1 MKKSMKD
8 EEQKTDS
15 KNEMKK
21 GFFKKIWYSIDKIEK
36 YSELSAEGFGQA
48 IKYLVILLIVLSAFA
63 SGVVVYRTRNQINDV
78 AEYIKNEAPEFVY
91 NDSGL
96 SVEANEQPIITEN
109 ENIGKI
115 IIDTNT
121 EDEQTINKYI
131 NDESGNVIVI
141 LKNELILKEQG
152 IQGAVKYNYEEL
164 LKEMNITEFNK
175 QSLVEYL
182 TSSNMMS
189 LYFNLFLVLIMSA
202 FMMQLINTLF
212 YVIIISIFGYL
223 TTIILRLKIRYV
235 AVFNM
240 AIYSLTLPILLN
252 ILYVIVNGIFNYTI
266 NYFEVMYILVAS
278 IYMIAAIFILKSEF
292 NKKQGEIQKIIEVEK
307 QVKEEMQEEQKEE
320 KKKEEKK
327 ENKDTNKDDEQEND
341 AQGQD
346 GEAPEGS
353 NA

>member
-1 MKKSMKD
+1 M
-8 EEQKTDS
+8 
-15 KNEMKK
+15 
-21 GFFKKIWYSIDKIEK
+21 I
-36 YSELSAEGFGQA
+36 LSAVA
-48 IKYLVILLIVLSAFA
+48 SA
-63 SGVVVYRTRNQINDV
+63 VVVYRTRNQINDV

-96 SVEANEQPIITEN
+96 SIEANEQPIITEN
-109 ENIGKI
+109 EDIGKI

-152 IQGAVKYNYEEL
+152 VQGAVKYNYEEL
-164 LKEMNITEFNK
+164 LKEMNITEFGK
-175 QSLVEYL
+175 QGLVEYL
-182 TSSNMMS
+182 TSSSMISM
-189 LYFNLFLVLIMSA
+189 YVNLFLVLIMSA
-202 FMMQLINTLF
+202 FTMQLINTLF

-240 AIYSLTLPILLN
+240 AIYSVSLPILLN
-252 ILYVIVNGIFNYTI
+252 MLYVIVNGIFNYAI

-307 QVKEEMQEEQKEE
+307 EVKEEMEEEQKEE
-320 KKKEEKK
+320 KKKEDKK
-327 ENKDTNKDDEQEND
+327 ENKDTNKNEEQEND
-341 AQGQD
+341 LQGQD

>member
-1 MKKSMKD
+1 M
-8 EEQKTDS
+8 KTDTE
-15 KNEMKK
+15 NEMKK
-21 GFFKKIWYSIDKIEK
+21 GFFKKLWYSIEKIEK
-36 YSELSAEGFGQA
+36 YSELSAEGFRQA
-48 IKYLVILLIVLSAFA
+48 IKYLVILLMILSAVA
-63 SGVVVYRTRNQINDV
+63 SAVVVYRTRNQINDV

-96 SVEANEQPIITEN
+96 SIEANEQPIITEN
-109 ENIGKI
+109 EDIGKI

-152 IQGAVKYNYEEL
+152 VQGAVKYNYEEL
-164 LKEMNITEFNK
+164 LKEMNITEFDK
-175 QSLVEYL
+175 QGLVEYL
-182 TSSNMMS
+182 TSSSMMS
-189 LYFNLFLVLIMSA
+189 MYVNLFLVLIMSA
-202 FMMQLINTLF
+202 FTMQLINTLF

-240 AIYSLTLPILLN
+240 AIYSVSLPILLN
-252 ILYVIVNGIFNYTI
+252 MLYVIVNGIFNYAI

-307 QVKEEMQEEQKEE
+307 EVKEEMEEEQKEE
-320 KKKEEKK
+320 KKKEDKK
-327 ENKDTNKDDEQEND
+327 ENKDTNKNEEQEND
-341 AQGQD
+341 LQGQD